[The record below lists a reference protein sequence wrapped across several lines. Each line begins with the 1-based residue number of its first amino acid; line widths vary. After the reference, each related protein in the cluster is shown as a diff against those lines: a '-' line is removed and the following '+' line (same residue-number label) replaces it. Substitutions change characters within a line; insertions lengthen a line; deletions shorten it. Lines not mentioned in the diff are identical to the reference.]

1 MKTIVIVGTLDTKAE
16 QILYVKDKIVN
27 RGNPVLIVDTSTR
40 DHSCSA
46 ADITSDQVARAAG
59 KTTADLRALT
69 DRGLITELMT
79 QGAIHQAKDL
89 LDQNRLHGIMA
100 MGGAGAATVGTAI
113 MRELPFG
120 IPKLMVSSA
129 AGMPAYAGKWFGTGD
144 IMMMNTIV
152 DIAGLG
158 KLVKNVLTRAAGA
171 ICGMVDQAGV
181 SLSDL
186 LAGSDKPLVAMTED
200 GASEKCA
207 SYLRRA
213 LVEKGYDVEIFHAQ
227 GIGDQAMEALV
238 GQGFFDAVIDL
249 ALMGVSDEL
258 FEGNRPGGPHRLEMA
273 GKRGIPLVM
282 TPCGMNQTGCG
293 PTRKNAA
300 KYASRAKVLKLDEL
314 RMGTRL
320 NEEELLLTARTVAD
334 KLNKAKGPV
343 KFFIPLKGWSGFD
356 SPGGVLYAPEE
367 DMIFVNELKR
377 LLTNDRVELMEI
389 DANLEDTVFSRAM
402 FAGFETVMAQRNAD
416 VGTVEKNHE

>member
-16 QILYVKDKIVN
+16 QILYVKDEILD
-27 RGNPVLIVDTSTR
+27 RGHGVLIIDTSTR
-40 DHSCSA
+40 GHSCSA
-46 ADITSDQVARAAG
+46 ADITCDQVARTAG
-59 KTTADLRALT
+59 KTTEEIRAMT
-69 DRGLITELMT
+69 DRGLVTDLMT
-79 QGAIHQAKDL
+79 KGAIGRCKEL
-89 LDQNRLHGIMA
+89 LSRERLHGIMA
-100 MGGAGAATVGTAI
+100 LGGAGAATVGTAI
-113 MRELPFG
+113 MRDLPFG

-171 ICGMVDQAGV
+171 ICGMVDQAGL
-181 SLSDL
+181 SLSEL
-186 LAGSDKPLVAMTED
+186 LAGGGKPLVAMTED

-207 SYLRRA
+207 AYLRRA

-227 GIGDQAMEALV
+227 GIGDQAMERLV
-238 GQGFFDAVIDL
+238 GQGFFDGVIDL
-249 ALMGVSDEL
+249 ALMGVSDQL

-300 KYASRAKVLKLDEL
+300 KYASRPRILKLDEL

-320 NEEELLLTARTVAD
+320 NEEELLLTARTVAE
-334 KLNKAKGPV
+334 KLNKSKGPV
-343 KFFIPLKGWSGFD
+343 RFLIPLKGWSGFD
-356 SPGGVLYAPEE
+356 PPGGVLYAPEE
-367 DMIFVNELKR
+367 DMIFVNELRR
-377 LLTNDRVELMEI
+377 LLTNDQVELIEI
-389 DANLEDTVFSRAM
+389 DANLEDTVFARALLRE
-402 FAGFETVMAQRNAD
+402 FERVMAHQKTEMAA
-416 VGTVEKNHE
+416 VEGYTQ